1 VTFLSFFNR
10 FLTWWGVV
18 FIGALDSSLF
28 VFIPFGTDAV
38 IVYMSA
44 RNPSLFWVYP
54 LLVTA
59 GSIAGAAVTYLVGVK
74 IGEKGLSKFVS
85 ERRLERL
92 RSRLKNIGA
101 LAMGLSA
108 ALPPPFPLTAFVL
121 TSGALDVGMKRF
133 LAVFTAARLLRFGA
147 EAILA
152 RRYGASVLRMLQSDT
167 AQQIV
172 IGLVIV
178 SILVTV
184 ITIAR
189 VWRGTKRPRTS
200 RA

>member
-147 EAILA
+147 EAVLA

-172 IGLVIV
+172 IGVVIV
-178 SILVTV
+178 SILGTG

-189 VWRGTKRPRTS
+189 VWRGTRRK
-200 RA
+200 

>member
-74 IGEKGLSKFVS
+74 VGEKGLSKFVS